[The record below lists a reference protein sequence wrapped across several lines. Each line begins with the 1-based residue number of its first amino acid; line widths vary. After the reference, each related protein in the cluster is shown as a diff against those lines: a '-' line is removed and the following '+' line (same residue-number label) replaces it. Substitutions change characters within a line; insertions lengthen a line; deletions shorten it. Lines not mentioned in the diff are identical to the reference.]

1 MVPCTTGS
9 ECPSGCCAPA
19 TNANGDP
26 IGPYV
31 CKQND
36 AAPYDCCNGIL
47 NDCGNGFCCVADPQG
62 NEFCSAECTSSAMC
76 GAAQCNTYNFSHTTC
91 GGPTACGP

>member
-1 MVPCTTGS
+1 
-9 ECPSGCCAPA
+9 
-19 TNANGDP
+19 
-26 IGPYV
+26 V

-76 GAAQCNTYNFSHTTC
+76 GAAQCSTYNFSHTTC